1 MGIINVEAKQND
13 LVMQWV
19 TFCLA
24 DEKYAINVMRVQEIM
39 RVTEITPVPGAPSY
53 VLGIINLRGKVVT
66 VIDTHKRFGLDSI
79 TADDSSSIVI
89 IETEAHVIGF
99 LVDSVAEVIE
109 MRASEIEVA
118 PNFGNEEA
126 AKYVQGVTERNNEL
140 LILVDLNKFLNDD

>member
-1 MGIINVEAKQND
+1 
-13 LVMQWV
+13 MQWV